1 MSLRRVDAVTLTGS
15 REGPSQAE
23 GAPPEGSPWP
33 YSIRRQLVPT
43 SKSDCA
49 SHGPRAICVRAAE
62 TCADKSAASGRDSGA
77 HWAQGTQRVCAVEIL
92 YVFSDR
98 PAQAYHE
105 QQLRP
110 VKDRSDP
117 AGRLVFLFPYC
128 FASRRDDFIRNG
140 TGKFVHVGHS
150 PGKTMPFWARISSMT
165 ARVRAVFFCQGAG
178 SASPRTAFTKSAI
191 S

>member
-1 MSLRRVDAVTLTGS
+1 MSLRRVDAVTQTGS
-15 REGPSQAE
+15 REGPSQADE
-23 GAPPEGSPWP
+23 CCFANSAPPEGPICGANSWP

-77 HWAQGTQRVCAVEIL
+77 HWAQGPQWVCAVEIL

-98 PAQAYHE
+98 PAQAYHGK
-105 QQLRP
+105 QDRP

-117 AGRLVFLFPYC
+117 AGRLFFVFPYC
-128 FASRRDDFIRNG
+128 FVSGRFDSVVKARASLIQGPRRAWDMQSVSGPG
-140 TGKFVHVGHS
+140 TS
-150 PGKTMPFWARISSMT
+150 
-165 ARVRAVFFCQGAG
+165 
-178 SASPRTAFTKSAI
+178 
-191 S
+191 